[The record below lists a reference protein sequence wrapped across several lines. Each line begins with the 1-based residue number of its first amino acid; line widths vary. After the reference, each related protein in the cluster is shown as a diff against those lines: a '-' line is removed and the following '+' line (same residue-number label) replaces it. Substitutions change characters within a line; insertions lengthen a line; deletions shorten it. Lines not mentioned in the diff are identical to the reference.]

1 MTIQSAYE
9 AVDIWGRS
17 IESVLEEVGEEKEHF
32 WATLFSL
39 LPKQS

>member
-9 AVDIWGRS
+9 ALS
-17 IESVLEEVGEEKEHF
+17 ESPTVLEEVGEEKEHF
-32 WATLFSL
+32 WAALFAL